1 MKLGLRLPTYAR
13 PGEFSSA
20 ETLKNYVAEAERM
33 GVEGFFV
40 IDHLLTSRPAYSTS
54 WHDPLIA
61 LSFVAAAT
69 KKALIGPMIMVL
81 PFRNPYLVAKQ
92 IASLDV
98 YSGGR
103 FVLGAGVGWNPDE
116 FNLLNTPL
124 EKRGTIMDEY
134 LQLLKKLWTEDKI
147 TFEGKFFNVKDLV
160 LEPKPAQKPHP
171 PIWIGGGSQ
180 PHEIL
185 YGAAAKGID
194 KVLYRIAKF
203 ADGWIPHS
211 SSTPEMAAQDWEKVK
226 KYAADLGK
234 DPYKITK
241 IYSNF
246 VYLKNPGDSDTEA
259 VKRFSLY
266 SGMNLDYW
274 KKFYLYGTVE
284 EIAEKIK
291 ERVKSLEGVDWIVLN
306 PVTFEMQQ
314 LRKIVDEL
322 FPSVQNVKI

>member
-13 PGEFSSA
+13 PGEFSSY
-20 ETLKNYVAEAERM
+20 ETLKNYVAKAEDL

-61 LSFVAAAT
+61 LSFIAAAT
-69 KKALIGPMIMVL
+69 RKAIIGPMILVL
-81 PFRNPYLVAKQ
+81 PFRNPYLLAKQ
-92 IASLDV
+92 LASLDV

-116 FNLLNTPL
+116 FRLLNTPL
-124 EKRGTIMDEY
+124 EKRGAIMDEY
-134 LQLLKKLWTEDKI
+134 LVLLKKLWTDDKI
-147 TFEGKFFNVKDLV
+147 TFEGKFFNVRDLV
-160 LEPKPAQKPHP
+160 LEPKPLQKPHP

-194 KVLYRIAKF
+194 RVLYRVAKF

-211 SSTPEMAAQDWEKVK
+211 SSTPEMARQDWEKVK
-226 KYAADLGK
+226 KYATELGR
-234 DPYKITK
+234 DPYKIQK
-241 IYSNF
+241 VYSNF
-246 VYLKNPGDSDTEA
+246 IYIKSPGSSDEEA

-274 KKFYLYGTVE
+274 RTFYLYGTVE
-284 EIAEKIK
+284 ELAEKIK
-291 ERVKSLEGVDWIVLN
+291 NRIKSLEGVDWIVLN
-306 PVTFEMQQ
+306 PVTYEESQ
-314 LRKIVDEL
+314 LRKITDEL
-322 FPSVQNVKI
+322 LPVIDNV

>member
-13 PGEFSSA
+13 PGEFSSG
-20 ETLKNYVAEAERM
+20 ETLRNYVAEAERM

-61 LSFVAAAT
+61 LSLVAAAT
-69 KKALIGPMIMVL
+69 KKALLGPMIMVL
-81 PFRNPYLVAKQ
+81 PFRNPYIVAKQ

-116 FNLLNTPL
+116 FHLLNTPL
-124 EKRGTIMDEY
+124 EKRGAIMDEY

-147 TFEGKFFNVKDLV
+147 TFEGKFFTVKDLI
-160 LEPKPAQKPHP
+160 LEPKPSQKPHP

-211 SSTPEMAAQDWEKVK
+211 SSTPQMATNDWEKVK
-226 KYAADLGK
+226 KYATELGR

-246 VYLKNPGDSDTEA
+246 VYLKKAGDSDAEA

-274 KKFYLYGTVE
+274 KNFYLYGTVE
-284 EIAEKIK
+284 EIAAKIR

-306 PVTFEMQQ
+306 PVTYERQQ
-314 LRKIVDEL
+314 LHKIVEEL
-322 FPSVQNVKI
+322 YPSI

>member
-194 KVLYRIAKF
+194 KVLFRIAKF

>member
-1 MKLGLRLPTYAR
+1 MKLGLRLPTFTR
-13 PGEFSSA
+13 PGDFSSG
-20 ETLKNYVAEAERM
+20 ETLKQYVAEAEQL

-40 IDHLLTSRPAYSTS
+40 IDHILTSRPAYSTS

-69 KKALIGPMIMVL
+69 KKAVVGPMIMVL
-81 PFRNPYLVAKQ
+81 PYRNPYIVAKQ
-92 IASLDV
+92 TASLDV

-116 FNLLNTPL
+116 FTLLNTPL
-124 EKRGTIMDEY
+124 EKRGAIMDEY
-134 LQLLKKLWTEDKI
+134 LVLLKKLWTEDKI
-147 TFEGKFFNVKDLV
+147 TFEGNFFKVRDLV
-160 LEPKPAQKPHP
+160 LEPKPMQKPHP

-194 KVLYRIAKF
+194 KVLQRIARF

-211 SSTPEMAAQDWEKVK
+211 SSTPEMATQDWQKVK
-226 KYAADLGK
+226 KYAAEIGR
-234 DPYKITK
+234 DPYRITK

-246 VYLKNPGDSDTEA
+246 VYLRSPGEDDSEA

-266 SGMNLDYW
+266 SGMNLEYW
-274 KKFYLYGTVE
+274 RNFYLYGTVE
-284 EIAEKIK
+284 EVAEKIK
-291 ERVKSLEGVDWIVLN
+291 KRIESLEGVDWVVLN
-306 PVTFEMQQ
+306 PVTFEKRQ
-314 LRKIVDEL
+314 LLKIVEEL
-322 FPSVQNVKI
+322 YPRVQNVKI

>member
-1 MKLGLRLPTYAR
+1 MKLGLRLPTYTR
-13 PGEFSSA
+13 PGDFSSG
-20 ETLKNYVAEAERM
+20 ETLKNYVARAEEL

-40 IDHLLTSRPAYSTS
+40 IDHILTSRPAYSTS

-69 KKALIGPMIMVL
+69 KKAVFGPMIMVL
-81 PFRNPYLVAKQ
+81 PFRNPFLVAKQ
-92 IASLDV
+92 TASLDV

-124 EKRGTIMDEY
+124 EKRGAIMDEY
-134 LQLLKKLWTEDKI
+134 LVLLKKLWTEDKV
-147 TFEGKFFNVKDLV
+147 TFEGKFFHVHDLV
-160 LEPKPAQKPHP
+160 FEPKPAQKPHP

-194 KVLYRIAKF
+194 RVLYRIAKF

-211 SSTPEMAAQDWEKVK
+211 SSTPEMATQDWEKVK
-226 KYAADLGK
+226 RYASELGR
-234 DPYKITK
+234 DPHKITK

-246 VYLKNPGDSDTEA
+246 VYLRSPGEDETEA

-266 SGMNLDYW
+266 SGMNLEYW
-274 KKFYLYGTVE
+274 KTFYLYGTVE
-284 EIAEKIK
+284 EVAEKIK
-291 ERVKSLEGVDWIVLN
+291 KRIESLEGVDWVVLN
-306 PVTFEMQQ
+306 PVTFEESQ
-314 LRKIVDEL
+314 LLKITDDL
-322 FPSVQNVKI
+322 FPRLDV